1 VRHVPVE
8 ICRPVVP
15 PHGAALDQRLL
26 DLVHGPMRRCFG
38 LRIGHFL
45 GAAYRPP
52 GPHQPTDEIGSLG
65 SSIPGFAIRQSL
77 VRTTK

>member
-1 VRHVPVE
+1 
-8 ICRPVVP
+8 
-15 PHGAALDQRLL
+15 
-26 DLVHGPMRRCFG
+26 MRRCFG